1 VRDITERKRAERRFE
16 LAVEASPSGQ
26 VMTDR
31 QGTIVLVNSMTE
43 KMFGYDRRELLGKPI
58 EVLVPE
64 RFRRRHPQFREGFS
78 ADPHARPMGAGRDLY
93 GLHKD
98 GREFPVEI
106 GLNPVETD
114 DGLFVLSAIVD
125 ITERKEAEAQVRSLN
140 ETLEQRV
147 AEQTAELRTAMNDL
161 TAAKVAAEAANRAK
175 SAFLANMSHEIRTPL
190 NAVIGLTDLVLDTS
204 LNGEQRNY
212 LEMVH
217 GAGESLLTVINDIL
231 DFSKIEAGRLELEQL
246 PFEPIEWLGDTL
258 KSLALRAHSK
268 GLELVWRMAPEVPT
282 WLTGDPG
289 RLRQVLVNLVSNA
302 IKFTERGEV
311 VVEVQLEERT
321 EEAVVLRYAVRDT
334 GMGISENKLKSVF
347 EAFEQAD
354 SSTTRRFGGTGLGLA
369 ISSRLVEMM
378 GGRIWA
384 ESQEGQGSTF
394 HFTVRLAVPREHPP
408 SVVPADVDAIQ
419 NLPVLVVDDNATNRQ
434 ILEELLT
441 NWGMSPTVVE
451 DPAQALATMRQRVH
465 SGRPIRLVITD
476 AHMPGMDGF
485 ELAQRI
491 KQDKELS
498 GAIIMMLTSGDSQNN
513 EIRCRRLAIAAC
525 LVKPIKQS
533 ELLEAI
539 LTAMGVVSD
548 ESEVKPAVEG
558 PPTERPLTILLA
570 EDSFVNQ
577 RLVVGVL
584 TKYGHHIDIAE
595 NGRRAYE
602 LWFRGRYDLVLM
614 DVQMPE
620 MDGLEAAQIIR
631 AHEQRTG
638 RHTPIIAMTA
648 HAMKGDR
655 ERCLEAG
662 MDDYVAKPVR
672 RRELV
677 DTIHRVI
684 GQPVEESPQETES
697 ETERASSAPGL
708 VNWET
713 AREIAEGNQP
723 LLRNLAKLFLE
734 ESADQLTR
742 MHNAIDDG
750 DPAAIQRAA
759 RSLKNQL
766 CIFGAAVAE
775 HLAVHIENSA
785 GDGNVNVANA
795 FSKLQNQVE
804 RIQGELR
811 TFLTGH
817 TAPVGDRDAEGTP

>member
-1 VRDITERKRAERRFE
+1 
-16 LAVEASPSGQ
+16 
-26 VMTDR
+26 M
-31 QGTIVLVNSMTE
+31 VNSMTE
-43 KMFGYDRRELLGKPI
+43 KMFGYDRQELLGKPI
-58 EVLVPE
+58 ELLVPE
-64 RFRRRHPQFREGFS
+64 RFRRHHPQFRAGFS
-78 ADPHARPMGAGRDLY
+78 ADPRARPMGAGRDLF

-125 ITERKEAEAQVRSLN
+125 ITERKQAEAQVRSLN

-147 AEQTAELRTAMNDL
+147 AEQTAELRTTMDDL
-161 TAAKVAAEAANRAK
+161 TTAKVAAEAANRAK

-190 NAVIGLTDLVLDTS
+190 NAVIGLTDLVLDTP
-204 LNGEQRNY
+204 LNAEQHNY
-212 LEMVH
+212 LEMVR

-258 KSLALRAHSK
+258 KSMAMRAHSK
-268 GLELVWRMAPEVPT
+268 GLELAWRIAPDVPP

-302 IKFTERGEV
+302 IKFTARGEV
-311 VVEVQLEERT
+311 AVDVQLEERT
-321 EEAVVLRYAVRDT
+321 DEGVVLRYAVRDT
-334 GMGISENKLKSVF
+334 GVGIPQDKLASVF

-394 HFTVRLAVPREHPP
+394 HFTTRLTVPREHPP
-408 SVVPADVDAIQ
+408 SILPADVEAIQ
-419 NLPVLVVDDNATNRQ
+419 DLPVLVVDDNATNRQ
-434 ILEELLT
+434 ILQELLA
-441 NWGMSPTVVE
+441 NWGMSPTAVE
-451 DPAQALATMRQRVH
+451 GSAQAVATMRQRVR

-491 KQDKELS
+491 KQDAELS
-498 GAIIMMLTSGDSQNN
+498 GAIIMMLTSGDPPNN
-513 EIRCRRLAIAAC
+513 EGRCDQLAIAAC

-539 LTAMGVVSD
+539 LTAMGVVSA
-548 ESEVKPAVEG
+548 ELEAEPVVEERT
-558 PPTERPLTILLA
+558 PLERPLRILLA
-570 EDSFVNQ
+570 EDSVVNQ
-577 RLVVGVL
+577 KLVVGLL
-584 TKYGHHIDIAE
+584 TKYGHHLDVAE

-602 LWFRGRYDLVLM
+602 LWYSGRYDLVLM

-631 AHEQRTG
+631 AHERRTG

-648 HAMKGDR
+648 HAMRGDR

-662 MDDYVAKPVR
+662 MDDYVAKPIR
-672 RRELV
+672 RQVLV
-677 DTIHRVI
+677 ETIHRVM
-684 GQPVEESPQETES
+684 GQSAEESPREPEI
-697 ETERASSAPGL
+697 ETERDSFPPGL
-708 VNWET
+708 VNWTAAMET
-713 AREIAEGNQP
+713 AERNQP
-723 LLRNLAKLFLE
+723 LLRDLVKLFLK
-734 ESADQLTR
+734 ESPDQLTR
-742 MHNAIDDG
+742 MQNAIEDG
-750 DPAAIQRAA
+750 DPAALQHAA
-759 RSLKNQL
+759 RALKNQL

-785 GDGNVNVANA
+785 GDGNLNVANA
-795 FSKLQNQVE
+795 LSKLQAQVE
-804 RIQGELR
+804 RIQAELR
-811 TFLTGH
+811 TFLAGH
-817 TAPVGDRDAEGTP
+817 TAPVGDQDAKRTP